1 MKIPLTPIRFL
12 QCAERQ
18 FAEKI
23 AVIDGDR
30 RFNYSQFA
38 ERCRRLA
45 GGLRAWDLPRGS
57 RVAYLAYNT
66 HPLLE
71 GYYGVLLAGCVLLP
85 LNIRLSAD
93 DFVVILNHSRT
104 RALLFHSDFR
114 ETIEAIRPR
123 LKSVSH
129 FLCLD
134 RGEAAGWADPNS
146 YDELLAESPPD
157 SGYDPFAL
165 DEDEVAEIFYT
176 SGTTGQ
182 PKGVMLTHRNL
193 YLHALEAGLAMGTLE
208 SDIHLH
214 TIPLFH
220 VNGWGTPQILTGMGG
235 THVMLP
241 AFDPT
246 EVFRRIEEHHV
257 SVFFLVPT
265 MATALVNHPDASR
278 YDLSSVR
285 AVSLGGA
292 AANPM
297 LIEQVE
303 KTFGCLCTSGY
314 GLTETSPVVTLSR
327 PKSHLKLTDADRL
340 ELQAMTGYPIPGAEV
355 DIVDENG
362 AALPWDGEAVGEIVV
377 RSHGVMK
384 GYFGD
389 DEEHPR
395 LFQDGWFYTGDM
407 ATIDSRGYV
416 LIVDRKKD
424 IIISGGENISS
435 LEIEKAVLSHP
446 AVLECAIIAVPDVQ
460 WGEVPRGLVVL
471 KAGSDASEED
481 LIRHARERLASFKC
495 PKSFEFFDS
504 LPKGG
509 TGKIL
514 KRELRE
520 KYWRDQK
527 KRVH

>member
-1 MKIPLTPIRFL
+1 MKLPLTPIRFL
-12 QCAERQ
+12 QCADRQ
-18 FAEKI
+18 FPQKT

-30 RFNYSQFA
+30 RFTYSQFA

-45 GGLRAWDLPRGS
+45 GVLKAWNLPRGA

-71 GYYGVLLAGCVLLP
+71 GYYGVLMAGCVLLP
-85 LNIRLSAD
+85 LNIRLSTE
-93 DFVVILNHSRT
+93 DFVVILNHSQARV
-104 RALLFHSDFR
+104 LLFHSDFS
-114 ETIEAIRPR
+114 ETVEAIRPR
-123 LKSVSH
+123 LENARH

-134 RGEAAGWADPNS
+134 RGQAADWADPES
-146 YDELLAESPPD
+146 YDDRLAGSSPD
-157 SGYDPFAL
+157 LKWDPFAL

-176 SGTTGQ
+176 SGTTGR

-193 YLHALEAGLAMGTLE
+193 YLHGLEAGLAVGTRE
-208 SDIHLH
+208 SDVHLH

-220 VNGWGTPQILTGMGG
+220 VNGWGAPQTLTGMGG

-241 AFDPT
+241 AFDPA
-246 EVFRRIEEHHV
+246 EVFRLIEEHRV

-285 AVSLGGA
+285 MISLGGA
-292 AANPM
+292 AANSM
-297 LIEQVE
+297 LVEQVE
-303 KTFGCLCTSGY
+303 RTFGCLCVSGY

-327 PKSHLKLTDADRL
+327 PKSHLELDDADRL

-355 DIVDENG
+355 EIVDGNG
-362 AALPWDGEAVGEIVV
+362 SALPWDGETVGEIVV
-377 RSHGVMK
+377 RSNGVMK

-389 DEEHPR
+389 DEENLR
-395 LFQDGWFYTGDM
+395 LFQDGWFHTGDM
-407 ATIDSRGYV
+407 ATIDSQGYV

-435 LEIEKAVLSHP
+435 LEIEKALLSHP
-446 AVLECAIIAVPDVQ
+446 AVLECAVIAVPDGR
-460 WGEVPRGLVVL
+460 WGEVPKALVVL
-471 KAGSDASEED
+471 KAGSIAAEEE

-495 PKSFEFFDS
+495 PKSVEFFDS

-520 KYWRDQK
+520 QYWKDQK